1 MKAFETP
8 FRGQGVGSRGQKIR
22 RLRDIM
28 EKRLIIAIDGYSSCG
43 KSTFARLIA
52 KELNYIFIDSGAMY
66 RAVTLFCM
74 RGKYINNAGLNT
86 PAILSELNNIHIDF
100 VFNPD
105 INEYETFLNS
115 ENVEKE
121 IRNMA
126 VTAHVSRISQI
137 PEVRARMVELQRQ
150 IGVSKG
156 IVMDGRDIGTVV
168 FPDADIKIFMTASVD
183 IRAKRRL
190 DELKERGIAI
200 EFEEVKRTIIARDIA
215 DENRDISPLRRAN
228 DALLLDNS
236 RMTVGEQMIWVNKI
250 IEEKINGS

>member
-1 MKAFETP
+1 M
-8 FRGQGVGSRGQKIR
+8 G
-22 RLRDIM
+22 
-28 EKRLIIAIDGYSSCG
+28 KRLIIAIDGYSSCA

-52 KELNYIFIDSGAMY
+52 KELNYIYIDSGAMY

-74 RGKYINNAGLNT
+74 RRNYITLTVLNKT
-86 PAILSELNNIHIDF
+86 GIIDELKDIHIDF

-115 ENVEKE
+115 ENIENE

-126 VTAHVSRISQI
+126 VTSLVSKISQI
-137 PEVRARMVELQRQ
+137 PEVRERMVELQRQ

-183 IRAKRRL
+183 IRAKRRHN
-190 DELKERGIAI
+190 ELKNKGVNI
-200 EFEEVKRTIIARDIA
+200 EFEEIKRTIIARDIA

-228 DALLLDNS
+228 DALILDNS
-236 RMTVGEQMIWVNKI
+236 RMTVEEQMLWINEI
-250 IEEKINGS
+250 IEKKIHGG

>member
-1 MKAFETP
+1 M
-8 FRGQGVGSRGQKIR
+8 G
-22 RLRDIM
+22 
-28 EKRLIIAIDGYSSCG
+28 KRLIIAIDGYSSCG

-52 KELNYIFIDSGAMY
+52 KELNYIYIDSGAMY

-74 RGKYINNAGLNT
+74 RRNYITLTVLNKT
-86 PAILSELNNIHIDF
+86 GIIDELKDIHIDF

-115 ENVEKE
+115 ENVENE
-121 IRNMA
+121 IRNME
-126 VTAHVSRISQI
+126 VTSLVSKISQI
-137 PEVRARMVELQRQ
+137 PEVRERMVELQRQ

-183 IRAKRRL
+183 IRAKRRHN
-190 DELKERGIAI
+190 ELKNKGVNI
-200 EFEEVKRTIIARDIA
+200 EFEEIKRTIIARDIA

-228 DALLLDNS
+228 DALILDNS
-236 RMTVGEQMIWVNKI
+236 RMTVEEQMLWINEI
-250 IEEKINGS
+250 IEKKIHGG